1 MIVRKMEVEDFEEI
15 ITLDMKC
22 FNRPEKKK
30 SERIWELYYFSKG
43 YSFVGIE
50 DEKIIAYIFTHLYG
64 STASIGPIGVLEEK
78 RNCGFGKELLLKTI
92 DYIKEIGIERVY
104 LEVLPDK
111 INNLVFYSRAG
122 FKMDSLVIQL
132 SLSVEDDYTQGEYL
146 LGGEIDNNELEMFLK
161 EIEMDNFGFS
171 YALDLS
177 RVLEQDSSKTVF
189 IRKNGHIAGFLSAYF
204 TGYDYIFGYLDKNVS
219 DQEFLYLYKLVC
231 SQNNKKSIPIRIGAN
246 DMKQECI
253 LLQKGILEKILIRMV
268 FYCKSDKEVKHNQII
283 RSFIG

>member
-1 MIVRKMEVEDFEEI
+1 MIVQKMEVEDFEEI

-30 SERIWELYYFSKG
+30 IERICELYYFSKG

-50 DEKIIAYIFTHLYG
+50 DEKIIAYVFTHLYG

-92 DYIKEIGIERVY
+92 DYIKKIGIEKVY

-111 INNLVFYSRAG
+111 INNLAFYSKAG
-122 FKMDSLVIQL
+122 FKMDSQVIQM
-132 SLSVEDDYTQGEYL
+132 SLSVEDDNTQGEYL
-146 LGGEIDNNELEMFLK
+146 FGSQIDNNELENFLR
-161 EIEMDNFGFS
+161 EIEMDNSDFS

-189 IRKNGHIAGFLSAYF
+189 IKKNGHIVGFLATYF
-204 TGYDYIFGYLDKNVS
+204 AAYDYVFGYLDKNVT
-219 DQEFLYLYKLVC
+219 DQEFLCLYKLVC
-231 SQNNKKSIPIRIGAN
+231 SQNNKKSIPIRINAN
-246 DMKQECI
+246 DTRKECI
-253 LLQKGILEKILIRMV
+253 LLQNGILEKILIRMV
-268 FYCKSDKEVKHNQII
+268 FYCKTDKETKNNQII